1 MIDRLL
7 SFIAPHRCYGCGEST
22 SILCDSCCNDI
33 NETDYGRCIWCLGLA
48 GGSDQ
53 CQTCIK
59 RLGVTGAWVV
69 GERTGI
75 LKLLVGDYKYE
86 SIRESAKVMVKLLD
100 HRIALLPKDTIVTT
114 VPTIAR
120 HIRRRGFD
128 HAAVLARTF
137 AQQRNLKYAS
147 LLRRTNQFSQHELK
161 RAARLKA
168 AKAAFQ
174 PKNIPQDVPI
184 LLIDDIITTGA
195 TLEACIRLLH
205 SGGAREVYV
214 AVIAR
219 QLLDETPPPL
229 VK

>member
-7 SFIAPHRCYGCGEST
+7 GFIAPHRCYGCGEST

-33 NETDYGRCIWCLGLA
+33 SETDYGRCLWCLGPS
-48 GGSDQ
+48 GSSDQ
-53 CQTCIK
+53 CRACTK

-100 HRIALLPKDTIVTT
+100 HRVALLPEGTIVTT

-137 AQQRNLKYAS
+137 ARQRNLKYAS
-147 LLRRTNQFSQHELK
+147 LLRRTSQLSQHELK
-161 RAARLKA
+161 RTARLKA
-168 AKAAFQ
+168 VKAAFQ
-174 PKNIPQDVPI
+174 PKNIPPDGSI

-195 TLEACIRLLH
+195 TLEACIRLLQER
-205 SGGAREVYV
+205 GVREVYV
-214 AVIAR
+214 AVVAR
-219 QLLDETPPPL
+219 QMP
-229 VK
+229 K